1 MVLMETIAVIFG
13 GRSAEHDVS
22 IITALASII
31 KPLELTKKY
40 RVEAVY
46 IAKDGAWYWDEKLKN
61 IELFTSGGIQDYLHR
76 TQPTSVQFDG
86 GMTLVKASG
95 IAGRKQSRKINIVF
109 PAMHGTYGED
119 GALMGLLDMAGIP
132 YVGCGVSA
140 SAVAMDKVLAKEVAS
155 ANGIPVSKFLSFTKA
170 DLERQPGVA
179 VKSIVKT
186 LAYPL
191 FVKPARLG
199 SSIGIGRA
207 TNGTELR
214 HALEVAAHYD
224 DKVIVEEAVHNLIEV
239 TLPIMGNDRP
249 QPSLLERPMTKSEDF
264 FDFDT
269 KYLQGGKKGGKGK
282 GGVKGAQGYS
292 QIPAEVP
299 EEVYVRAEATGV
311 SVYKVLGCNGIAR
324 VDMLIDSKTKK
335 VYFNEAN
342 PMPGDLYAHNWNRAG
357 VSNVELVQKLVGFAK
372 ERHAQR
378 QGLTTT
384 FSTNYL
390 QQF

>member
-1 MVLMETIAVIFG
+1 METIAVIFG

-22 IITALASII
+22 IVTALASII

-61 IELFTSGGIQDYLHR
+61 IELFSSGGIQDYLHR

-95 IAGRKQSRKINIVF
+95 IAGRKQSRKIDIAF
-109 PAMHGTYGED
+109 PATHGTYGED

-179 VKSIVKT
+179 VKSIAKT

-191 FVKPARLG
+191 FVKPAHLG

-207 TNGTELR
+207 ENDTELR

-224 DKVIVEEAVHNLIEV
+224 DKVIVEEAVHNLVEV

-249 QPSLLERPMTKSEDF
+249 QPSLLERPMTKPEDF

-269 KYLQGGKKGGKGK
+269 KYLQGGKKGGT
-282 GGVKGAQGYS
+282 KGAQGYS
-292 QIPAEVP
+292 QIPAEIP

-311 SVYKVLGCNGIAR
+311 AVYKALGCSGIAR

-335 VYFNEAN
+335 VYFNEVN
-342 PMPGDLYAHNWNRAG
+342 PLPGGLYAHNWNRSG
-357 VSNVELVQKLVGFAK
+357 ISNVELVQKLVGFAR
-372 ERHAQR
+372 ERHTQR
-378 QGLTTT
+378 KALTTT

>member
-1 MVLMETIAVIFG
+1 METIAVIFG

-46 IAKDGAWYWDEKLKN
+46 IAKDGAWYWGEKLKN

-95 IAGRKQSRKINIVF
+95 IAGRKQSRKIDIVF

-140 SAVAMDKVLAKEVAS
+140 SAVAMDKVLAKEVAE
-155 ANGIPVSKFLSFTKA
+155 ANGIPVSKFLSFSKA
-170 DLERQPGVA
+170 DLERQPGAA
-179 VKSIVKT
+179 VKNIVKT
-186 LAYPL
+186 LSYPL
-191 FVKPARLG
+191 FVKPAHLG

-207 TNGTELR
+207 TNDTELR

-224 DKVIVEEAVHNLIEV
+224 DRVIVEEAVHNLIEV

-249 QPSLLERPMTKSEDF
+249 QPALLERPMTKSEDF

-282 GGVKGAQGYS
+282 GGIKGAQGYS
-292 QIPAEVP
+292 QIPAEMP
-299 EEVYVRAEATGV
+299 EEVYVRAEATGA
-311 SVYKVLGCNGIAR
+311 SIYKALGCSGIAR

-335 VYFNEAN
+335 VYFNEVN
-342 PMPGDLYAHNWNRAG
+342 PLPGDLYAHNWNRAG

-372 ERHAQR
+372 ERHTQR

>member
-1 MVLMETIAVIFG
+1 METIAVLFG

-22 IITALASII
+22 IVTALASII

-46 IAKDGAWYWDEKLKN
+46 IAKDGAWYWDEKLKD
-61 IELFTSGGIQDYLHR
+61 ITLFTSGNIQDYLHK

-95 IAGRKQSRKINIVF
+95 IAGRKQQRKIDVVF

-132 YVGCGVSA
+132 YVGCGTSA
-140 SAVAMDKVLAKEVAS
+140 AAVAMDKVLAKQLAVA
-155 ANGIPVSKFLSFTKA
+155 NDIVVTKFLTYTKSE
-170 DLERQPGVA
+170 LERELGTA
-179 VKSIVKT
+179 VKTIVKT
-186 LAYPL
+186 LTYPL
-191 FVKPARLG
+191 FVKPAHLG
-199 SSIGIGRA
+199 SSIGISKA
-207 TNGTELR
+207 TNDTELR
-214 HALEVAAHYD
+214 NALEVAAHYD
-224 DKVIVEEAVHNLIEV
+224 DKVIVEEAVDNLVEV
-239 TLPIMGNDRP
+239 TLPIIGNDRP
-249 QPSLLERPMTKSEDF
+249 QPALLEQPLLKPEDF

-269 KYLQGGKKGGKGK
+269 KYMQGGKKGKGK
-282 GGVKGAQGYS
+282 GGPQGAQGYS
-292 QIPAEVP
+292 QIPAQIP
-299 EEVYVRAEATGV
+299 EEVYVRAEETGIE
-311 SVYKVLGCNGIAR
+311 VYKALGCSGIAR

-335 VYFNEAN
+335 VYFNEVN
-342 PMPGDLYAHNWNRAG
+342 PLPGGLYAHNWNKAG
-357 VSNVELVQKLVGFAK
+357 VSNVDLVQKLVGFAK

-378 QGLTTT
+378 QALTTT

>member
-1 MVLMETIAVIFG
+1 METVAVIFG

-22 IITALASII
+22 IVTALASII

-46 IAKDGAWYWDEKLKN
+46 VAKNGAWYWDEKLKN
-61 IELFTSGGIQDYLHR
+61 IELFSSGGIQEFTHR
-76 TQPTSVQFDG
+76 HQPASIQFDG

-95 IAGRKQSRKINIVF
+95 IAGRKQTRKIDIVF

-140 SAVAMDKVLAKEVAS
+140 AAVAMDKVLAKQVAV
-155 ANGIPVSKFLSFTKA
+155 ANGIAVSKFLAFTKA
-170 DLERQPGVA
+170 DLERQPGSA
-179 VKSIVKT
+179 VQSIVKA

-191 FVKPARLG
+191 FVKPAHLG
-199 SSIGIGRA
+199 SSIGITRVA
-207 TNGTELR
+207 TDTELR

-224 DKVIVEEAVHNLIEV
+224 DKVIVEEAVNNLIEV

-249 QPSLLERPMTKSEDF
+249 QPALLERPMTEAEDF

-269 KYLQGGKKGGKGK
+269 KYIGNGKGGGKKGGGK
-282 GGVKGAQGYS
+282 GANAGYS
-292 QIPAEVP
+292 EVP
-299 EEVYVRAEATGV
+299 AKLEQPLYDKAEKLGLEVYKTF
-311 SVYKVLGCNGIAR
+311 GCSGIAR
-324 VDMLIDSKTKK
+324 VDMLIDQKTGE
-335 VYFNEAN
+335 VYLNEIN
-342 PMPGDLYAHNWNRAG
+342 PLPGSLYAHNWNRAG
-357 VSNVELVQKLVGFAK
+357 VSSVDLVQKLIAYAK
-372 ERHAQR
+372 ERHTQR
-378 QGLTTT
+378 QALNTS
-384 FSTNYL
+384 FSTNFL